1 MFAKEGNVV
10 IAKFEDGEI
19 IQNLKELMGKLNAKA
34 AIILNGVGQLEHAII
49 GYFDGN
55 DYVKKEIEE
64 AAELV
69 SLQGN
74 IGMDGND
81 YIIHAHVAL
90 GLKNHNIVGGHLIKG
105 NVKVVNEIAI
115 YLLESTEIKRVRK
128 GNLMEMLIS
137 SQQAKE

>member
-1 MFAKEGNVV
+1 MFAREGNVV
-10 IAKFEDGEI
+10 IAKFDGGEI
-19 IQNLKELMGKLNAKA
+19 IQNLKELMSKLNGKA
-34 AIILNGVGQLEHAII
+34 AVILNGVGQLEHVII

-55 DYVKKEIEE
+55 DYVKKEVEEE
-64 AAELV
+64 AELI

-105 NVKVVNEIAI
+105 NVKVVNEIAV

-128 GNLMEMLIS
+128 GNLMEMFIS
-137 SQQAKE
+137 SQQSKE

>member
-1 MFAKEGNVV
+1 MFAREGNVV

-55 DYVKKEIEE
+55 DYVKEEIEE

-115 YLLESTEIKRVRK
+115 YLLESIEIKRVRK

-137 SQQAKE
+137 SQQSKE

>member
-1 MFAKEGNVV
+1 MFAREGNVV
-10 IAKFEDGEI
+10 IAKFDGGEI
-19 IQNLKELMGKLNAKA
+19 IQNLKELMSKLNGKA
-34 AIILNGVGQLEHAII
+34 AVILNGVGQLEHVII

-55 DYVKKEIEE
+55 DYVKKEVEEE
-64 AAELV
+64 AELI

-105 NVKVVNEIAI
+105 NVKVVNEIAV

-137 SQQAKE
+137 SQQSKE

>member
-1 MFAKEGNVV
+1 MFAREGNVV
-10 IAKFEDGEI
+10 IAKFDGGEI
-19 IQNLKELMGKLNAKA
+19 IQNLKELMSKLNGKA
-34 AIILNGVGQLEHAII
+34 AVILNGVGQLEHVII

-55 DYVKKEIEE
+55 DYVKKEVEEE
-64 AAELV
+64 AELI

-74 IGMDGND
+74 IGMNGND

-105 NVKVVNEIAI
+105 NVKVVNEIAV